1 MKIMSVNAGSSSLK
15 FSLFDMAE
23 KKCIASGNFERIGLE
38 GGFYTIKYNGEKIKE
53 EVDLPNPSVAVE
65 VLLER
70 LISIGIVKSL
80 DEINGIGH
88 RIVSGGEKYTKSVL
102 VTDKVIQDL
111 IDLKDFAPLHN
122 PAHVAAIKAFKEV
135 LPSVPMAVV
144 FDTAFHQS
152 MAKDRF
158 LYPVPY
164 EWYTNYGVRKYGA
177 HGTSYRY
184 VSKYMSDY
192 LKKENLKMIICHLGS
207 GCSIA
212 AVKDGKCVDTS
223 MGFTPL
229 AGVMMGT
236 RSGDID
242 PSIIPFV
249 MEKEGLNAKE
259 VIDILNKKSGFLG
272 VSGQFSDHRDIEQG
286 IANQDERCQLA
297 DQIFTN
303 TVVKY
308 IASYY
313 VELGGCDALIFT
325 AGVGENSIVA
335 RKNIVKGLK
344 CLGIELDEQKNQTR
358 GEFATISSD
367 NSSVKIYVVPTNEEL
382 MIAED
387 TEELITR

>member
-1 MKIMSVNAGSSSLK
+1 MSVNAGSSSLK

-135 LPSVPMAVV
+135 LPSVPMVVV

-313 VELGGCDALIFT
+313 VELGGCDALVFT